1 MQLNILSRR
10 TFYFIAGQKEFSF
23 LRKRIPDSCDK
34 SFWNCDFIHKICIL
48 ALFPTE
54 LSISLPAKK
63 NSRSWEKNSRFL
75 WQEFLK
81 LQFFSQ
87 DLQLNIRK
95 NSLLRCLL
103 ESILVLEKR
112 TLVARVPE
120 IEILL
125 KIFWC
130 NTILAEEFSSI
141 RYYCRNLDSPWKNQN
156 KMIVMVGI
164 LALNRRKCY

>member
-1 MQLNILSRR
+1 MHFSIISNR
-10 TFYFIAGQKEFSF
+10 TLYFIACEKEFSF
-23 LRKRIPDSCDK
+23 LRKEFPILVARVSEIAILFTRFTIK
-34 SFWNCDFIHKICIL
+34 HSF
-48 ALFPTE
+48 
-54 LSISLPAKK
+54 
-63 NSRSWEKNSRFL
+63 
-75 WQEFLK
+75 
-81 LQFFSQ
+81 
-87 DLQLNIRK
+87 RK

-141 RYYCRNLDSPWKNQN
+141 LYYCRNLDSPWKNQN